1 MRSILLVA
9 TLLFSTLVFAQGGPY
24 SVSET
29 PLGTLVDDPAA
40 AAVLEKHMPGSV
52 AQLSQARDM
61 TLVTVVA
68 IFPGSVTD
76 EQLEE
81 INADLQALPAE

>member
-9 TLLFSTLVFAQGGPY
+9 TLLFSTLGFAQGGPY
-24 SVSET
+24 SVTET
-29 PLGTLVDDPAA
+29 PIGTLVDDPAA
-40 AAVLEKHMPGSV
+40 AAVLEEHMPG
-52 AQLSQARDM
+52 AIPQLSQARDL
-61 TLVTVVA
+61 TLAAVVA
-68 IFPGSVTD
+68 IFPGSLSE